1 MIYSSNFK
9 AILDACVLYPAPVR
23 DMLLSLADNGLYK
36 PKWSV
41 EIQNEWSQNLLLN
54 RPDLTQEQLQLTIE
68 AMNDA
73 FPDSN
78 VDKFHS
84 LIPGIKLPDPKDR
97 HVVAA
102 AIRSKADVIVT
113 YNLKDFPKS
122 IENEFDI
129 EIQHP
134 DEFMCNVYDLHPE
147 KANESFVKM
156 VKRLKN
162 PPKSQ
167 SEVLETLSKF
177 DLKRI
182 IEKFKDAR
190 LLPSK

>member
-1 MIYSSNFK
+1 MIYSSNFI

-23 DMLLSLADNGLYK
+23 DLLLSLADNGLYK
-36 PKWSV
+36 PKWSE
-41 EIQNEWSQNLLLN
+41 EIQDEWSRNLLLN
-54 RPDLTQEQLQLTIE
+54 RPDLNIGQLQLTIE

-78 VDKFHS
+78 IDKFAS
-84 LIPGIKLPDPKDR
+84 LIPSIILPDPNDR

-122 IENEFDI
+122 IEHEYDI

-134 DEFMCNVYDLHPE
+134 DEFLCNVYDLHPE
-147 KANESFVKM
+147 KAREAFAKM

-167 SEVLETLSKF
+167 SEVLETLSKS

-182 IEKFKDAR
+182 IEKLKDVR
-190 LLPSK
+190 

>member
-1 MIYSSNFK
+1 MIYSSNFI

-23 DMLLSLADNGLYK
+23 DLLLSLADNGLYK
-36 PKWSV
+36 PKWS
-41 EIQNEWSQNLLLN
+41 EKIQDEWSRNLLLN
-54 RPDLTQEQLQLTIE
+54 RPDLNKGQLQLTIE

-78 VDKFHS
+78 VEKFDS
-84 LIPGIKLPDPKDR
+84 LISGINLPDPNDR

-113 YNLKDFPKS
+113 YNLKDFPRS
-122 IENEFDI
+122 IENEYDI

-134 DEFMCNVYDLHPE
+134 DEFLCNVYDLHPE
-147 KANESFVKM
+147 KAKEAFAKM
-156 VKRLKN
+156 VKRLKK

-167 SEVLETLSKF
+167 SQVLETLSKS

-182 IEKFKDAR
+182 IEKLKEVR
-190 LLPSK
+190 